1 MANVSPDIQWQ
12 VIRNNS
18 SFLRRQRGIPKQFS
32 VEKFNVMGVNS
43 IRHNGLIHKKAID
56 VRPAP
61 DNDGVVVTLKKK
73 GKSSLPAKSTV
84 VIKLKKNSR
93 RSLRS
98 IKRIGKN
105 YRKSQMMAATR
116 RTSQILRSQRPI
128 SFRKGRR
135 VRKVET

>member
-73 GKSSLPAKSTV
+73 GLLFTCKFLKTDLSFFNSSVTAVFSKV
-84 VIKLKKNSR
+84 V
-93 RSLRS
+93 
-98 IKRIGKN
+98 
-105 YRKSQMMAATR
+105 
-116 RTSQILRSQRPI
+116 
-128 SFRKGRR
+128 
-135 VRKVET
+135 